1 MITCA
6 ITEMGVI
13 GMASSI
19 SRLYKQSAN
28 LENGT
33 EYLRKAKTELF
44 NLCQRIKESTN
55 DDDA

>member
-28 LENGT
+28 LENST

-44 NLCQRIKESTN
+44 NLC
-55 DDDA
+55 